1 MPFITEEL
9 WAVTE
14 KRDGMLA
21 LAQWPLKAQDE
32 IDPVLQAAVA
42 GDPIAI
48 PVLYP
53 PVAEPFSD
61 PAAESEI
68 GWLVDLITAIRSVRS
83 EMNIPPATLFPLI
96 LVKASAE
103 MQSRANRW
111 SDVIKRLARV
121 GEISFA
127 GNPPQGS
134 LQLLVRG
141 EVAAIPLKGVVDFGA
156 EKARLDKELAKAESD
171 ITRID
176 AKLGNADF
184 VARAPEEV
192 IDEQREKREE
202 AVGRRDKIVE
212 ALERLK
218 GAA

>member
-1 MPFITEEL
+1 M
-9 WAVTE
+9 
-14 KRDGMLA
+14 
-21 LAQWPLKAQDE
+21 
-32 IDPVLQAAVA
+32 
-42 GDPIAI
+42 
-48 PVLYP
+48 LYP
-53 PVAEPFSD
+53 PAAEPFSD
-61 PAAESEI
+61 PAAELEI

-111 SDVIKRLARV
+111 SDSSSVWRGWARFV
-121 GEISFA
+121 RRQSAA
-127 GNPPQGS
+127 G
-134 LQLLVRG
+134 
-141 EVAAIPLKGVVDFGA
+141 VAAIAGARRGCGDPAQGVVDFGA
-156 EKARLDKELAKAESD
+156 EKARLDKELAKAEGD